1 MAGKRLQKPVRRR
14 KKRGKA
20 LLISYLVRAGVLAV
34 LLLCAWLAALGVNAC
49 VDYFRDAGSPAAS
62 QGQQGDESVQHV
74 SDAVPEEPS
83 IFAGFSVSGVVTVD
97 PGHGGSDP
105 GCGEEGALEKDIVL
119 PISLKLRDMLEE
131 AGVTVIMTRQE
142 DEHVSLD
149 RRAIIAN
156 NAGSDLFV
164 SIHCNSYEGEARGM
178 DVYYHKSQPAKELA
192 QAVLDQA
199 AELGIRTREV
209 QKNNYQVLWDT
220 DMPAVLVETGFV
232 TDPEE
237 YALLRKEEYQE
248 KMAQAIALAVLNAL
262 NGGTTHGT

>member
-1 MAGKRLQKPVRRR
+1 MAGKRVQKPARRR

-20 LLISYLVRAGVLAV
+20 LLISRLLRLGMLVV
-34 LLLCAWLAALGVNAC
+34 LLACAGLAAFGIKVC
-49 VDYFRDAGSPAAS
+49 VDYFRDMSAGTAAQS
-62 QGQQGDESVQHV
+62 QQQQSGGEEETKI
-74 SDAVPEEPS
+74 PEEPS
-83 IFAGFSVSGVVTVD
+83 IFTSFAVSGVVTVD
-97 PGHGGSDP
+97 PGHGGNDP
-105 GCGEEGALEKDIVL
+105 GCGEEEALEKEIVL

-131 AGVTVIMTRQE
+131 AGVAVIMTRQE